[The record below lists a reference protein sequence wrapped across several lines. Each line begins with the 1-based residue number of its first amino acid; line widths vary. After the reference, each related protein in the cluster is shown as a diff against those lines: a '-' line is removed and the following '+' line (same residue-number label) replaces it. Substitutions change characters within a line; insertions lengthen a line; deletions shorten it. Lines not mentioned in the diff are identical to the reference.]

1 MNWIDLAKLKMRRQD
16 WVFKKSIENNV
27 IYTVFRVLRDL
38 IMLFCI
44 VQS

>member
-1 MNWIDLAKLKMRRQD
+1 MNWSDLAKLKMLQD
-16 WVFKKSIENNV
+16 WVYKKSIENNA

-38 IMLFCI
+38 IVLFCI